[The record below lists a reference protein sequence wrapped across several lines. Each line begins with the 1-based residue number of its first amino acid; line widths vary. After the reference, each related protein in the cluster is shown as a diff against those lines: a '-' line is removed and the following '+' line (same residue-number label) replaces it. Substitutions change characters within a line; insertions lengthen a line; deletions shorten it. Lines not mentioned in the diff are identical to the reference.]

1 MAKFNRDAKRLYN
14 SINSAIERQLIQRPD
29 ATLNFEGGL
38 AFEQSSEL
46 RLYRMACTSLI
57 GEDKFYQTA
66 QEHDND
72 LFVTIGQVEDSKYL
86 LKLARYVRSEMHLRS
101 VPVVLLAEAATRND
115 LKGTGLL
122 RSYVPLILKRADE
135 PTELVSYWLNKYG
148 KPIPNA
154 LKRGI
159 ADALRAFDAYQLG
172 KYRASDKQ
180 VKLKDVVRLCA
191 RHLIE
196 EGNVFHQLVEDKL
209 RSEGTWERAIS
220 EKGSTE
226 ESWTDILPRMG
237 IMAVLRNLR
246 NMLNAGVDVE
256 AIKAKFTDDAIL
268 KSKQLPFRWY
278 SAYKALQGVASVDT
292 PEILDILNHAIALS
306 CGVIEPLLGTTFIAI
321 DHSGSMDQLLS
332 NRGTVTYFET
342 GAVLGAITQQVCQR
356 SIVGLFGQ
364 DYKTVQLP
372 KTAGILSNVAQLQAT
387 DVGHSTEAWKAID
400 WLNKSNIVADRIIIL
415 TDMQVYN
422 LTDKGTPRTL
432 YGELIRYRQS
442 MNPNVKTYIF
452 DMAGYSMSAVPEDDA
467 GVTQLAGWSD
477 RIFDFVHAVERDPVE
492 VLTLINE

>member
-1 MAKFNRDAKRLYN
+1 MAKFNRKTK
-14 SINSAIERQLIQRPD
+14 SFEIEQQLVQRPD

-38 AFEQSSEL
+38 AFEQSPEL
-46 RLYRMACTSLI
+46 RLYRMACTSLM

-66 QEHDND
+66 QEHDKD
-72 LFVTIGQVEDSKYL
+72 VFVTINQVEDSKYL

-101 VPVVLLAEAATRND
+101 VPVVLLAEAATRKA

-122 RSYVPLILKRADE
+122 RSYVPHILKRADE
-135 PTELVSYWLNKYG
+135 PTELVAYWLNKYG

-154 LKRGI
+154 LKRGV
-159 ADALRAFDAYQLG
+159 ADTLGGFDAYQLG
-172 KYRASDKQ
+172 KYRASDKP

-191 RHLIE
+191 RHLIK

-209 RSEGTWERAIS
+209 RSEGTWERVIS
-220 EKGSTE
+220 EQGSTE
-226 ESWTDILPRMG
+226 ETWSDILPRMG

-246 NMLNAGVDVE
+246 NMLNAGVGIA
-256 AIKAKFTDDAIL
+256 AIKAKFTDNAIL

-278 SAYKALQGVASVDT
+278 SAYKALQSVASVDA
-292 PEILDILNHAIALS
+292 PEMLDVLNHAMAVS
-306 CGVIEPLLGTTFIAI
+306 CRVIEPLTGATFVAI
-321 DHSGSMDQLLS
+321 DHSGSMDQQLS

-387 DVGHSTEAWKAID
+387 DVGHSTEAWKAIN
-400 WLNKSNIVADRIIIL
+400 WLNDSNIVVDRIIIL

-422 LTDKGTPRTL
+422 RTDRVMPRTL
-432 YGELIRYRQS
+432 YGELAQYRQA
-442 MNPNVKTYIF
+442 MNPKVRTYIF
-452 DMAGYSMSAVPEDDA
+452 DMVGYHTSAVPEDDV

-492 VLTLINE
+492 ILTVINERF